1 MVAMALRILLADD
14 HVLFRESLRELL
26 IAKGFEVVGEAGTGV
41 QAVEEAQRL
50 EPELVVMDLDMPE
63 MGGLEATRL
72 IKTAMPD
79 MPIVVL
85 TASERETNLFEAVKS
100 GALGYVLKTM
110 SPSDLIVQIEAASR
124 GESALNPELAAKILA
139 EFSRVSSQLNTTR
152 SHAAPIRQSNEGSP
166 APHAEDQTDALT
178 AREREVLERL
188 IAGDSNKEIASAIF
202 VSENTAKYH
211 LKNILRKLHVNN
223 RAQVVAW
230 AMQQEWYQRRA
241 SEFQRNRD

>member
-1 MVAMALRILLADD
+1 MAAMTLRILLADD

-50 EPELVVMDLDMPE
+50 DPELVVMDLDMPE

-72 IKTAMPD
+72 IKTALPD
-79 MPIVVL
+79 MPIVIL

-110 SPSDLIVQIEAASR
+110 SPADLILQIEAASR
-124 GESALNPELAAKILA
+124 GESALDPELAAKILA
-139 EFSRVSSQLNTTR
+139 EFSRVSSQLDATS
-152 SHAAPIRQSNEGSP
+152 SHAAPIRQSAEESP
-166 APHAEDQTDALT
+166 PPQPREQTDALT

>member
-1 MVAMALRILLADD
+1 MTIRILLADD

-26 IAKGFEVVGEAGTGV
+26 SAKGFEVVGEASTGV
-41 QAVEEAQRL
+41 EAVEEAQRL

-72 IKTAMPD
+72 IKTALPD
-79 MPIVVL
+79 MPIVIL

-110 SPSDLIVQIEAASR
+110 TPSDLILQIDAASR
-124 GESALNPELAAKILA
+124 GESALSPELAAKILA
-139 EFSRVSSQLNTTR
+139 EFSRVSR
-152 SHAAPIRQSNEGSP
+152 EVDAV
-166 APHAEDQTDALT
+166 PHAPSLQQPTEESTPPETLDETDALT
-178 AREREVLERL
+178 AREREVLEHL
-188 IAGDSNKEIASAIF
+188 IAGDSNKEIAAAIF

-230 AMQQEWYQRRA
+230 AMRQEWYQRRA
-241 SEFQRNRD
+241 GEFRRERD